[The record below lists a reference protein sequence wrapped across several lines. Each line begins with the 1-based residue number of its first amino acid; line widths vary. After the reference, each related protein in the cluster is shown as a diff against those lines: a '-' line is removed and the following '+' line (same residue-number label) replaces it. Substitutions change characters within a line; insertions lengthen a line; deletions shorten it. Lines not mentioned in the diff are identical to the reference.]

1 MSPQFCKP
9 GPSLSC
15 PWRLPAKR
23 PRGSSSPS
31 CFQRLSLRGSQTPPG
46 LLYTIKSLL
55 TPYSPFPAHPYK
67 VSESEKSQLVNETYW
82 QYYGTSDT
90 RGNLSLT
97 WNTSLLPVPAV
108 TIELWGYEE
117 TGGACQRLLEVLR
130 TLDTGEKSCDHM
142 IGKETPFCH
151 RPKRGE

>member
-1 MSPQFCKP
+1 M
-9 GPSLSC
+9 
-15 PWRLPAKR
+15 
-23 PRGSSSPS
+23 
-31 CFQRLSLRGSQTPPG
+31 
-46 LLYTIKSLL
+46 
-55 TPYSPFPAHPYK
+55 
-67 VSESEKSQLVNETYW
+67 SESEKSQLVNETYW

-130 TLDTGEKSCDHM
+130 TLDTGEKSSPRWGWRKGYGKWLAL
-142 IGKETPFCH
+142 GKEEG
-151 RPKRGE
+151 R